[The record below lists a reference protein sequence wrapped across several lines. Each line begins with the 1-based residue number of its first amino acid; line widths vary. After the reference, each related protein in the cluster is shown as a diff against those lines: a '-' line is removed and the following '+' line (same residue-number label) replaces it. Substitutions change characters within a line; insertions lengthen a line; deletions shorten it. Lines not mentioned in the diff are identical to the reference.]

1 MLFLSSSI
9 ERGDFVGL
17 KELKPDIV
25 KAYFEFSKAVDKT
38 DKLTQKEKELISV
51 GVSHALLCSYCIED
65 HVRKARVAGATE
77 EEIAEAILVA
87 AKVRAGSALTYAQ
100 HYAFKKEEQAQ
111 Q

>member
-1 MLFLSSSI
+1 M
-9 ERGDFVGL
+9 GL

-25 KAYFEFSKAVDKT
+25 KAYFDFSKAVDKT

-51 GVSHALLCSYCIED
+51 GVSHALLCSFCIED
-65 HVRKARVAGATE
+65 HVKKARIAGATE

-100 HYAFKKEEQAQ
+100 KYAFKKEEETAQ